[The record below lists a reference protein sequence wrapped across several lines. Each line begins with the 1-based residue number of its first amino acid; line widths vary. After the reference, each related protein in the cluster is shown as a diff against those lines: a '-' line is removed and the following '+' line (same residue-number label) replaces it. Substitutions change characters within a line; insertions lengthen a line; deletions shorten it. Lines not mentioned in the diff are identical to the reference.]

1 MAAEFEVSSRL
12 DAPADAVWARVT
24 TAEGVN
30 AELMP
35 IVRMTVPRGVEDFD
49 IENTPDGTTLGRSW
63 LLLFGLIPFDW
74 DRIHIERLEPGRAFH
89 ERSTMLS
96 QRTWEHSR
104 VRRPGGPRRLHGHRS
119 GPLRAAA
126 AVPRAA
132 ARTRVPVGVPPS
144 PSTASARVRRE
155 GTALRTVDAR
165 GSACPMPLVMTKVAM
180 EDLSAG
186 DELLVLAT
194 DPEAAIDLAAWAADE
209 GHAFAERPG
218 EGWLEFVLCKSR
230 RP

>member
-1 MAAEFEVSSRL
+1 MAAEFEVASRL

-104 VRRPGGPRRLHGHRS
+104 AVDPAGRDACTVTDRVRFEPRLPFLAPLLAPVFRWVFRHRHRRLR
-119 GPLRAAA
+119 RAFGG
-126 AVPRAA
+126 RAL
-132 ARTRVPVGVPPS
+132 P
-144 PSTASARVRRE
+144 
-155 GTALRTVDAR
+155 
-165 GSACPMPLVMTKVAM
+165 
-180 EDLSAG
+180 
-186 DELLVLAT
+186 
-194 DPEAAIDLAAWAADE
+194 
-209 GHAFAERPG
+209 
-218 EGWLEFVLCKSR
+218 
-230 RP
+230 